1 MCASHLHLEKV
12 LHLSLI
18 PDPQETSMALP
29 RIAED
34 IMTRN
39 VLTCTEQDTVAHA
52 HQLMAQKSIRHLPV
66 VSSAS
71 GDFLGVI
78 TQKEILHHAFSVV
91 ARSGMATLESVEAT
105 RLVSDIMTRDVET
118 IQPQL
123 SLKDAGRFFMQC
135 KHGCLPIVVEGKL
148 QGILTSADF
157 VKLSVNLLDSIG

>member
-1 MCASHLHLEKV
+1 
-12 LHLSLI
+12 
-18 PDPQETSMALP
+18 MALP

-66 VSSAS
+66 VSSVT
-71 GDFLGVI
+71 GEFLGVI

-91 ARSGMATLESVEAT
+91 ARSGLSQLESSEASKY
-105 RLVSDIMTRDVET
+105 VSDIMTQNVET

-123 SLKDAGRFFMQC
+123 LLKDAGRFFMQC
-135 KHGCLPIVVEGKL
+135 KHGCLPVVVDGKL

-157 VKLSVNLLDSIG
+157 VKLSVNLLEAST

>member
-1 MCASHLHLEKV
+1 
-12 LHLSLI
+12 
-18 PDPQETSMALP
+18 MAAP

-66 VSSAS
+66 VDS
-71 GDFLGVI
+71 GSGEFLGVI
-78 TQKEILHHAFSVV
+78 TQKDLLRHAFSVV
-91 ARSGMATLESVEAT
+91 AKAGLSQLEAVEST
-105 RLVSDIMTRDVET
+105 KKVGDVMTRDVET

-123 SLKDAGRFFMQC
+123 ALQEAGRFFMAC
-135 KHGCLPIVVEGKL
+135 KHGCLPVVVDGKL

-157 VKLSVNLLDSIG
+157 VKLSVQLLAQLA